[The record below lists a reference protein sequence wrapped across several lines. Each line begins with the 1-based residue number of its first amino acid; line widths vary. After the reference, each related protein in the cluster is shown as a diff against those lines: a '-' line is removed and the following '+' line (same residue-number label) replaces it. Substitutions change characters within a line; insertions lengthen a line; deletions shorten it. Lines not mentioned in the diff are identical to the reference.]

1 MESEQVLD
9 FSNDYHNFLYKD
21 QSHIFKEQVIYSD
34 YILEKE
40 NINSEFLS
48 ENQNKLE
55 STFKNDNSLNDDNCN
70 VQLNCEYSESKSMI
84 DFNYPGSTYLRILEY
99 FQNEKELFKDKF
111 TFEDVEKFIKEYFD
125 IKSLFKITFKPNKNS
140 NNNDYISYIK
150 PSLDIDDNAEDL
162 KLGNYF
168 LI

>member
-1 MESEQVLD
+1 MESEEILD
-9 FSNDYHNFLYKD
+9 FSNDYHNYLYMD
-21 QSHIFKEQVIYSD
+21 QCHIFKEQVIYSD
-34 YILEKE
+34 YILQKE
-40 NINSEFLS
+40 NIKSESLN
-48 ENQNKLE
+48 ENQNKVE
-55 STFKNDNSLNDDNCN
+55 PTFKIEDSLNNDNCN
-70 VQLNCEYSESKSMI
+70 VQLNYDYSESKSTI

-111 TFEDVEKFIKEYFD
+111 TFEDVEKFIIEYFD

-162 KLGNYF
+162 KLGK
-168 LI
+168 